1 MGTYIV
7 GDRDF
12 EEIPSLS
19 AKALRINLNKH
30 IYGTFS
36 EIGAGQETVRY
47 FFRAGGASGTI
58 AKAVSAYDKN
68 FSDAL
73 YGAEKDGRYVT
84 EGRLKKTLSHE
95 IKLLEERLPR
105 DKYPDKLFFTY
116 ANTVTTIDFAKRY
129 KGHGW
134 VGIRFQTEPEGGYN
148 DIILHIRF
156 HQTET
161 RAQQE
166 TLGKL
171 GVNLIHSAFYK
182 SEKPHRIIKYLYD
195 HIDKDLIEIDMI
207 NFSGPKFAEVDN
219 RLMSLQLIKNGMT
232 EAVMFD
238 ADGNNQLPAEQLY
251 KKNILTLRGS
261 FRPVTNVNID
271 MLKRSLELFL
281 KEKEVDENNTQV
293 IFEITL
299 SNLLAS
305 GELDEQDFMDR
316 ARILSSLGYKVLISN
331 FKEYYRLAEY
341 FSNYTKAQMG
351 MVMGADN
358 LIAIFD
364 EEYYTHLSGGILEA
378 FGKLFYRDIKI
389 YLYPMRNKETGEI
402 ITSNNIH
409 VSPRM
414 KELYK
419 FFKFNEKLVDIE
431 NYDAKNL
438 NIRSRDIVQQIKRG
452 QEGWQAAL
460 PKGVA
465 EMIEK
470 NGYFGWNKDK
480 KEE

>member
-1 MGTYIV
+1 MKK
-7 GDRDF
+7 
-12 EEIPSLS
+12 SLS
-19 AKALRINLNKH
+19 G
-30 IYGTFS
+30 Y
-36 EIGAGQETVRY
+36 
-47 FFRAGGASGTI
+47 
-58 AKAVSAYDKN
+58 
-68 FSDAL
+68 
-73 YGAEKDGRYVT
+73 
-84 EGRLKKTLSHE
+84 LS
-95 IKLLEERLPR
+95 
-105 DKYPDKLFFTY
+105 
-116 ANTVTTIDFAKRY
+116 
-129 KGHGW
+129 
-134 VGIRFQTEPEGGYN
+134 
-148 DIILHIRF
+148 
-156 HQTET
+156 
-161 RAQQE
+161 
-166 TLGKL
+166 LGKL

-281 KEKEVDENNTQV
+281 KEKGVDENNTQV

>member
-1 MGTYIV
+1 MGTYIT
-7 GDRDF
+7 GDRDI
-12 EEIPSLS
+12 EDIPSLT

-73 YGAEKDGRYVT
+73 YGAEQDGRYVT
-84 EGRLKKTLSHE
+84 ETRLKKMLTHE
-95 IKLLEERLPR
+95 INLLQERLPR

-134 VGIRFQTEPEGGYN
+134 VGIRFQTTPDGEYN

-182 SEKPHRIIKYLYD
+182 TDKPYRIIQYLYD

-207 NFSGPKFAEVDN
+207 NFSGPNFAHIDN

-238 ADGNNQLPAEQLY
+238 AEGNNLLPAEQLY

-261 FRPVTNVNID
+261 FRPVANVNID
-271 MLKRSLELFL
+271 MLERSLELFL
-281 KEKEVDENNTQV
+281 KEKGVEESNTQV

-299 SNLLAS
+299 SNLLES

-351 MVMGADN
+351 MVMGVDN
-358 LIAIFD
+358 LIAIFR
-364 EEYYTHLSGGILEA
+364 EEYYKHLSGGILEA

-389 YLYPMRNKETGEI
+389 YLYPMKDKRTGEI
-402 ITSNNIH
+402 ITSNNIE
-409 VSPRM
+409 VPSRTR
-414 KELYK
+414 ELYK
-419 FFKFNEKLVDIE
+419 FFKFDGDEKVVDIE
-431 NYDAKNL
+431 GYDPKNL
-438 NIRSRDIVQQIKRG
+438 DIHSREIVEQIKRG
-452 QEGWQAAL
+452 EDGWQSSL

-465 EMIEK
+465 QMIEE
-470 NGYFGWNKDK
+470 NGFFGWIK
-480 KEE
+480 K